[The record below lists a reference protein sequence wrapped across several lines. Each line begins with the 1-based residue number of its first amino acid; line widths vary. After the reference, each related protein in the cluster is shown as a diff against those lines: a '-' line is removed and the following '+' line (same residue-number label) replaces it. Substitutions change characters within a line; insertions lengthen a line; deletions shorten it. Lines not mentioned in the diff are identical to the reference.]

1 MILKLRS
8 LLFTSASMDTDWVS
22 LVLDDG
28 VCGGVYATGRFLLL
42 VPDAPA
48 GAVWISNQHP
58 ECQGEGM
65 QTTAE
70 KLERFLL
77 EEIQLPAAD
86 GALTA
91 ELPRGDLDR
100 LVGEFYAREF

>member
-8 LLFTSASMDTDWVS
+8 LLITSASMDTDWVS
-22 LVLDDG
+22 LVVDDG
-28 VCGGVYATGRFLLL
+28 VCGGVFATGRFLLL

-48 GAVWISNQHP
+48 GAVWISNQDP
-58 ECQGEGM
+58 EIRGEGM

-77 EEIQLPAAD
+77 GEIQLPAAD
-86 GALTA
+86 GALTVA
-91 ELPRGDLDR
+91 LLRGDLDR